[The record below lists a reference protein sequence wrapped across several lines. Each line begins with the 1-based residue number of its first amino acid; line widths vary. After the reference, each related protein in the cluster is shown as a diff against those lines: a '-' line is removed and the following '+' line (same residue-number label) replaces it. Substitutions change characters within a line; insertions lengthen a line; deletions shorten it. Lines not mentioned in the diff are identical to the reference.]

1 MLLFEVVGIPVP
13 QKQTKFIRATGI
25 AYNPSKKDMEQF
37 QWQIRPYAPPT
48 PLDCAIEMHITFYLP
63 IPKSTSSRLR
73 TQMLNG
79 VILPTKKPDFD
90 NLAYLVTN
98 ALKEIVY
105 RDDSLVTDCI
115 IRKRYSDRPRTVIKI
130 IPIEQLQPVGG
141 ASCA

>member
-13 QKQTKFIRATGI
+13 QKQTRFLRSGI
-25 AYNPSKKDMEQF
+25 AYNPSKKDVEQL
-37 QWQIRPYAPPT
+37 QWQVRPYAPEK
-48 PLDCAIEMHITFYLP
+48 PLNCAVEMHLTFYLP
-63 IPKSTSSRLR
+63 IPKSTSRMAR
-73 TQMLNG
+73 AQMLNE

-115 IRKRYSDRPRTVIKI
+115 IRKRYSDRPRTIIKI
-130 IPIEQLQPVGG
+130 IPIQQMQQVGG
-141 ASCA
+141 SPCA

>member
-13 QKQTKFIRATGI
+13 QKQTQFIRATGI
-25 AYNPSKKDMEQF
+25 AYNPSKKDMERL
-37 QWQIRPYAPPT
+37 QWQIRPYAPEI
-48 PLDCAIEMHITFYLP
+48 PLTCAIEMHITFYLP
-63 IPKSTSSRLR
+63 IPKAISKRVR
-73 TQMLNG
+73 TQMLNE
-79 VILPTKKPDFD
+79 VILPTKKPDVD

-130 IPIEQLQPVGG
+130 IPIEELQPIGG
-141 ASCA
+141 SSCA